1 MTNTYEWTDN
11 PTVSGVSVYDPDVLN
26 ECLMHLKYDIPS
38 SYDSKIENCST
49 KNLSNVTTDGKDTA
63 VSWGMPDFSAGVS
76 ANLPFTAPK
85 NGICAFEGLCN
96 AGQYFTLF
104 VNGNKVGRTCA
115 TQQTGYTS
123 TLLFKVKK
131 NDVITYEYS
140 YNEISKEMTFFPLK
154 GAN

>member
-1 MTNTYEWTDN
+1 MTTTEAKRVYLQNENDEILLPYSSQAIEDGDGNVIADTYLKTDMSNLN
-11 PTVSGVSVYDPDVLN
+11 PTQ
-26 ECLMHLKYDIPS
+26 
-38 SYDSKIENCST
+38 T
-49 KNLSNVTTDGKDTA
+49 AKDTI

-85 NGICAFEGLCN
+85 NGICAFEGRCN
-96 AGQYFTLF
+96 SGQYFTLS

-115 TQQTGYTS
+115 TQQTGNAS
-123 TLLFKVKK
+123 TLLFKVQK

>member
-49 KNLSNVTTDGKDTA
+49 KNLSNVTTDGKDKA

-76 ANLPFTAPK
+76 ASLPFTAPK

-115 TQQTGYTS
+115 TQQTGNTS
-123 TLLFKVKK
+123 TLLFKVQK

>member
-1 MTNTYEWTDN
+1 MANTIEAIRILLKSKKFGKYVIPYVDKIEKDGDGNVIADTYLKTDMSNLN
-11 PTVSGVSVYDPDVLN
+11 PTQ
-26 ECLMHLKYDIPS
+26 
-38 SYDSKIENCST
+38 T
-49 KNLSNVTTDGKDTA
+49 AKDTI
-63 VSWGMPDFSAGVS
+63 VSWEMPDFSAGVS
-76 ANLPFTAPK
+76 ASFPFTAPK

-115 TQQTGYTS
+115 TQQTGNTS
-123 TLLFKVKK
+123 TLLFKVQK

-140 YNEISKEMTFFPLK
+140 YNETSKEMTFFPLK

>member
-1 MTNTYEWTDN
+1 MANTIEAIRILLKSKKLGKYVIPYVDKIEKDGDGNVIADTYLKTDMSNLN
-11 PTVSGVSVYDPDVLN
+11 PTQ
-26 ECLMHLKYDIPS
+26 
-38 SYDSKIENCST
+38 T
-49 KNLSNVTTDGKDTA
+49 AKDTV

-104 VNGNKVGRTCA
+104 VNGNKVGRTCG
-115 TQQTGYTS
+115 TQQTGNTS
-123 TLLFKVKK
+123 TLLFKVQK

-140 YNEISKEMTFFPLK
+140 DNETSKEMTFFPLK